1 MGFSTDAIHAG
12 QIPDPTT
19 GAVITPIYQTST
31 YAQYELGKSTGYEY
45 ARTHNLTRQALEKNI
60 ATLEK
65 GKHGIAFASGLA
77 ATHTLM
83 SLVKAG
89 DHIVISNN
97 VYGGTYRLYELN
109 MKNYGLDYTW
119 VDSTDL
125 KNVEKAIRLN
135 TKMIFVET
143 PTNPMLNLT
152 DLNGIA
158 AIAKKNN
165 LISVCDNTFMSPYF
179 QNPLAF
185 GIDIVLLSVK
195 DSSLVNGTITEENGQ
210 FNLTGIPSGKYLLEV
225 RFIGYKSKMF
235 NIEITS
241 SIKSIELGDI
251 YISPSALELNDVVVQ
266 GERSPVSYQIDKKVI
281 DVDKIQTVT
290 SGNAADVLQ
299 NVPSVTVDIEGNVS
313 LRGSQNFTVLID
325 GRPSIISA
333 QDALQQIPASSIQNI
348 EIITNPSA
356 KYDPEGTAGIIN
368 IILKKNENL
377 GLSGVINANA
387 GINDK
392 YGGNFLF
399 QYKTPSIN
407 YILGVDYNKR
417 DFPGTST
424 SRNTYLFGSSI
435 SYLNSNGDSERG
447 RIGFGVR
454 GGLEFNLSETD
465 FFSAILRYGTRDGN
479 ENSTLNYSN
488 WSNVAPDTLSYKSI
502 SDRSRTGQFAGTNLT
517 YVHKFTGKG
526 HEIKSEF
533 NFGYNDGDESTLTE
547 SIRDNLFL
555 NGKKT
560 TEFGPSR
567 DYEIKIDYTLP
578 VSETSKFEAGFNSE
592 SENSNEN
599 NELFDLNT
607 QTGEYV
613 FQPLFSN
620 SNKYK
625 DNFQAIYSTYN
636 NEFGNFGIQVGF
648 RTEYTFRTIALL
660 NQSQEFKIDRWDY
673 FPSLHTSYKFSEGTQ
688 SMASYTR
695 RIQRPDGWELEPF
708 YTWTDANNVRIGNP
722 GLLPEF
728 IDSYE
733 SGIQTYIGKVSLS
746 VELYHRITKNKIDR
760 IRSVYAE
767 NVSLNSVENIG
778 KDFST
783 GSELMVIFDPLPFWN
798 VNAMANLYNYK
809 IEGILYN
816 ESFSN
821 TFPDTLPP
829 FNLLIL
835 LCG

>member
-1 MGFSTDAIHAG
+1 MNKIYLILVIALSFSSI
-12 QIPDPTT
+12 
-19 GAVITPIYQTST
+19 QTYPQSNINK
-31 YAQYELGKSTGYEY
+31 LNGGNVSGKVFDNDSKHSIEY
-45 ARTHNLTRQALEKNI
+45 AN
-60 ATLEK
+60 
-65 GKHGIAFASGLA
+65 
-77 ATHTLM
+77 
-83 SLVKAG
+83 
-89 DHIVISNN
+89 
-97 VYGGTYRLYELN
+97 
-109 MKNYGLDYTW
+109 
-119 VDSTDL
+119 
-125 KNVEKAIRLN
+125 
-135 TKMIFVET
+135 
-143 PTNPMLNLT
+143 
-152 DLNGIA
+152 
-158 AIAKKNN
+158 
-165 LISVCDNTFMSPYF
+165 
-179 QNPLAF
+179 
-185 GIDIVLLSVK
+185 IVLLSVK
-195 DSSLVNGTITEENGQ
+195 DSSLVNGTITDENGQ

-816 ESFSN
+816 ESFSRESFNWN
-821 TFPDTLPP
+821 TRFNNMLKLGANTQIQVNVNYNSPGVSSQGKWEGFFTTDVSVKQDLFEKKLSLTLQVRDLFSTAKHESSSSGPDFYSYNYFKHESPMVILNARI
-829 FNLLIL
+829 NLNKYKPKSENSEDEN
-835 LCG
+835 GNKVQEEF